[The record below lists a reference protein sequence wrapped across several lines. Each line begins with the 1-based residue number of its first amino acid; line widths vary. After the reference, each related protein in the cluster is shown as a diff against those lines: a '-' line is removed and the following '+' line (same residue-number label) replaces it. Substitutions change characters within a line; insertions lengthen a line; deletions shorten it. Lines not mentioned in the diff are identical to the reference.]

1 MSNGIY
7 NENSYTG
14 VSNFGFRDIYDVA
27 RGGNVD
33 NLMNY
38 LFDTIK
44 ASEKDTEGALLGDY
58 DDFSSFKDSQLYGLM
73 TGEGTL
79 ADVLERYKTVMPVSD
94 EQNPAFKDIMSSSSD
109 AYGGGAADIF
119 EKFMHTGGLDE
130 LGSLGQHYSRQSES
144 LSTGTSQA
152 EQKLRDTYALG
163 AKAARYGGIGV
174 GRSLDS
180 RARRVSHIDELAEL
194 SDTYR
199 RAEDTLQ
206 DEFEGDYLSG
216 VSGRI

>member
-1 MSNGIY
+1 
-7 NENSYTG
+7 
-14 VSNFGFRDIYDVA
+14 
-27 RGGNVD
+27 
-33 NLMNY
+33 
-38 LFDTIK
+38 
-44 ASEKDTEGALLGDY
+44 
-58 DDFSSFKDSQLYGLM
+58 
-73 TGEGTL
+73 
-79 ADVLERYKTVMPVSD
+79 
-94 EQNPAFKDIMSSSSD
+94 AFKDIMSSSSD